1 MTGVRITQRA
11 VATTA
16 LQGLNRNLAELGKLQ
31 EQLTSGKVVSKPS
44 DSPTAVNRSMQIRK
58 DQAATTQQAR
68 NISDAQSWMETTDT
82 ALTSMVAQVR
92 RVRDLTVQAANDGSL
107 TPAGRAAIAAE
118 VSALRDGLLGL
129 ANENVDGR
137 PVFGGITS
145 GTKAYRADGTWVGV
159 GSADGTG
166 VVPIRRRISNDEQ
179 VRIDVTGPEAF
190 GPPGDDLF
198 TVVGRIAADVAAG
211 LSVQDDLAALDAAT
225 DRLLTAAS
233 TVGARAARVD
243 NAAQVNAD
251 RSLALSKALANV
263 EDVDLP
269 KTIMQLQFQQT
280 GYQAALRATAQ
291 VVQPSLVDFLR

>member
-1 MTGVRITQRA
+1 MRITQKA
-11 VATTA
+11 ISQTA
-16 LQGLNRNLAELGKLQ
+16 LQGLNRNLTELGKLQ
-31 EQLTSGKVVSKPS
+31 EQLTSGKVVSRPS

-58 DQAATTQQAR
+58 DQAATAQHAR

-92 RVRDLTVQAANDGSL
+92 RVRDLTVQAANDGAM
-107 TPAGRAAIAAE
+107 TTEARTAISAE
-118 VSALRDGLLGL
+118 VAALRDSLLGL

-137 PVFGGITS
+137 PVFGGATS
-145 GTKAYRADGTWVGV
+145 GTKAYEADGTWVGV

-166 VVPIRRRISNDEQ
+166 VVPIKRRISNDEQ
-179 VRIDVTGPEAF
+179 VRIDTTGPEAF
-190 GPPGDDLF
+190 GPPGSDLF
-198 TVVGRIAADVAAG
+198 TVVGKIAADVGAG
-211 LSVQDDLAALDAAT
+211 VSVQDDLTDLDAAI

-243 NAAQVNAD
+243 NAAQVNTD
-251 RSLALSKALANV
+251 RSLALKKQLTNV

-280 GYQAALRATAQ
+280 GYQAALQATAQ
-291 VVQPSLVDFLR
+291 VIQPSLADFLR

>member
-1 MTGVRITQRA
+1 MRITQKA
-11 VATTA
+11 ISQTA
-16 LQGLNRNLAELGKLQ
+16 LQGLNRNLTQLGKLQ
-31 EQLTSGKVVSKPS
+31 EQLTSGKVVSRPS

-58 DQAATTQQAR
+58 DQAATAQHAR

-92 RVRDLTVQAANDGSL
+92 RVRDLTVQAANDGAM
-107 TPAGRAAIAAE
+107 TTEARTAISAE
-118 VSALRDGLLGL
+118 VAALRDSLLGL

-137 PVFGGITS
+137 PVFGGATS
-145 GTKAYRADGTWVGV
+145 GTKAYEADGTWVGV

-166 VVPIRRRISNDEQ
+166 VVPIKRRISNDEQ
-179 VRIDVTGPEAF
+179 VRIDTTGPEAF
-190 GPPGDDLF
+190 GPPGSDLF
-198 TVVGRIAADVAAG
+198 TVVGKIAADVGAG
-211 LSVQDDLAALDAAT
+211 VSVQDDLTDLDAAI

-243 NAAQVNAD
+243 NAAQVNTD
-251 RSLALSKALANV
+251 RSLALKKQLTNV

-280 GYQAALRATAQ
+280 GYQAALQATAQ
-291 VVQPSLVDFLR
+291 VIQPSLADFLR

>member
-1 MTGVRITQRA
+1 MTGMRITQRA
-11 VATTA
+11 VAQTA

-58 DQAATTQQAR
+58 DQAAAVQHAR

-92 RVRDLTVQAANDGSL
+92 RVRDLTVQAANDGTL
-107 TPAGRAAIAAE
+107 TEAGRTAIAAE
-118 VSALRDGLLGL
+118 VSALRDSLLGL

-145 GTKAYRADGTWVGV
+145 GTKAYRADGTWLGV

-166 VVPIRRRISNDEQ
+166 VVPITRRISHDER

-190 GPPGDDLF
+190 GPPGSDLF
-198 TVVGRIAADVAAG
+198 TVVGRIATDVVAG
-211 LSVQDDLAALDAAT
+211 SSVQGDLTDLDAAI
-225 DRLLTAAS
+225 DRLLTAAA

-243 NAAQVNAD
+243 NAAQVNSD
-251 RSLALSKALANV
+251 RRLSLDKQLANV

-280 GYQAALRATAQ
+280 GYQAALQATAQ

>member
-1 MTGVRITQRA
+1 VTGVRITQRA
-11 VATTA
+11 VAQTA

-31 EQLTSGKVVSKPS
+31 QQLTSGKVVSKPS
-44 DSPTAVNRSMQIRK
+44 DSPTAVNRSMQIRG
-58 DQAATTQQAR
+58 DQAATVQHAR

-92 RVRDLTVQAANDGSL
+92 RVRDLTVQAANDGGL
-107 TPAGRAAIAAE
+107 TDAGRAAIAAE
-118 VSALRDGLLGL
+118 VSALRDSLLGL

-145 GTKAYRADGTWVGV
+145 GAKAYRADGTWVGV

-166 VVPIRRRISNDEQ
+166 VVPITRRVSHDER

-190 GPPGDDLF
+190 GPPGGDLF
-198 TVVGRIAADVAAG
+198 TVVGRIATDVAAG
-211 LSVQDDLAALDAAT
+211 ASVQGDLVDLDTAI
-225 DRLLTAAS
+225 DRLLSAAA

-243 NAAQVNAD
+243 NAAQVNSD
-251 RSLALSKALANV
+251 RTLALDKQLANV

-280 GYQAALRATAQ
+280 GYQAALQATAR

>member
-1 MTGVRITQRA
+1 MTGMRITQKA
-11 VATTA
+11 ISQTA
-16 LQGLNRNLAELGKLQ
+16 LQGLNRNLTELGKLQ
-31 EQLTSGKVVSKPS
+31 EQLTSGKVVSRPS

-58 DQAATTQQAR
+58 DQAATAQHAR

-92 RVRDLTVQAANDGSL
+92 RVRDLTVQAANDGAM
-107 TPAGRAAIAAE
+107 TTEARTAISAE
-118 VSALRDGLLGL
+118 VAALRDSLLGL

-137 PVFGGITS
+137 PVFGGATS
-145 GTKAYRADGTWVGV
+145 GTKAYEADGTWVGV

-166 VVPIRRRISNDEQ
+166 VVPIKRRISNDEQ
-179 VRIDVTGPEAF
+179 VRIDTTGPEAF
-190 GPPGDDLF
+190 GPPGSDLF
-198 TVVGRIAADVAAG
+198 TVVGKIAADVGAG
-211 LSVQDDLAALDAAT
+211 VSVQDDLTDLDAAI

-243 NAAQVNAD
+243 NAAQVNTD
-251 RSLALSKALANV
+251 RSLALKKQLTNV

-280 GYQAALRATAQ
+280 GYQAALQATAQ
-291 VVQPSLVDFLR
+291 VIQPSLADFLR

>member
-1 MTGVRITQRA
+1 MRITQRA
-11 VATTA
+11 VAQTA

-58 DQAATTQQAR
+58 DQAAAVQHAR

-92 RVRDLTVQAANDGSL
+92 RVRDLTVQAANDGTL
-107 TPAGRAAIAAE
+107 TEAGRTAIAAE
-118 VSALRDGLLGL
+118 VSALRDSLLGL

-145 GTKAYRADGTWVGV
+145 GTKAYRADGTWLGV

-166 VVPIRRRISNDEQ
+166 VVPITRRISHDER

-190 GPPGDDLF
+190 GPPGSDLF
-198 TVVGRIAADVAAG
+198 TVVGRIATDVVAG
-211 LSVQDDLAALDAAT
+211 SSVQGDLTDLDAAI
-225 DRLLTAAS
+225 DRLLTAAA

-243 NAAQVNAD
+243 NAAQVNSD
-251 RSLALSKALANV
+251 RRLSLDKQLANV

-280 GYQAALRATAQ
+280 GYQAALQATAQ

>member
-1 MTGVRITQRA
+1 VTGMRITQRA
-11 VATTA
+11 ISQTA
-16 LQGLNRNLAELGKLQ
+16 LQGLNRNLTELGKLQ
-31 EQLTSGKVVSKPS
+31 EQLTSGKVVSRPS

-58 DQAATTQQAR
+58 DQAATAQHAR

-92 RVRDLTVQAANDGSL
+92 RVRDLTVQAANDGAM
-107 TPAGRAAIAAE
+107 TTEARTAISAE
-118 VSALRDGLLGL
+118 VAALRDSLLGL

-137 PVFGGITS
+137 PVFGGATS
-145 GTKAYRADGTWVGV
+145 GNKAYEADGTWVGV

-166 VVPIRRRISNDEQ
+166 VVPIKRRISNDEQ
-179 VRIDVTGPEAF
+179 VRIDTTGPEAF
-190 GPPGDDLF
+190 GPPGSDLF
-198 TVVGRIAADVAAG
+198 TVVGKIAADVGAG
-211 LSVQDDLAALDAAT
+211 VSVQDDLTDLDAAI

-243 NAAQVNAD
+243 NAAQVNTD
-251 RSLALSKALANV
+251 RSLALKKQLTNV

-280 GYQAALRATAQ
+280 GYQAALQATAQ
-291 VVQPSLVDFLR
+291 VIQPSLADFLR